1 MKADTTRNALTVL
14 QRYRFLFNLPR
25 SIERNIKNVRKFAK
39 DKINNFSIFSLNMK
53 LLLMI
58 TRERNH
64 FLPVQ
69 RSKFLLKV
77 SDWLVPTFNVC
88 GRILIVLKEVESM
101 VSKFRSDLLKQLL
114 TNPTTFE
121 NQKKLIK

>member
-1 MKADTTRNALTVL
+1 
-14 QRYRFLFNLPR
+14 
-25 SIERNIKNVRKFAK
+25 
-39 DKINNFSIFSLNMK
+39 MK